1 VTDARAETNAADAPA
16 HADASAAEP
25 AEAPSLPLT
34 GGCGCGAVRFE
45 ITAPLTGAGYCHCT
59 RCQRRTGTAASAN
72 ARPAPGSLRIV
83 QGEDRIR
90 SWRPEGGFEKLF
102 CGDCG
107 SALFSRAPGETEMG
121 GVRLGAFDSDPGVRP
136 SWRQYVNYAASWDP
150 IPDDGLP
157 RYPEARVAD

>member
-1 VTDARAETNAADAPA
+1 MTAPD
-16 HADASAAEP
+16 HEQRP
-25 AEAPSLPLT
+25 RLT

-45 ITAPLTGAGYCHCT
+45 VTAPLGASGYCHCT

-72 ARPAPGSLRIV
+72 AQLPPGSLRLL
-83 QGEDRIR
+83 QGEDRLR
-90 SWRPEGGFEKLF
+90 SWAPEDGFEKLF

-107 SALFSRAPGETEMG
+107 SALFSRKPGTTEMA
-121 GVRLGAFDSDPGVRP
+121 GVRLGAFDEDPGVRP
-136 SWRQYVNYAASWDP
+136 GWHQYVNYAASWES